1 MGRSNSRRGSGWSG
15 AEWAAHHQRRRA
27 ELTHRFGGIDQDVER
42 IFLNLDPTS
51 LRALLREYAREYGDS
66 AAAYARTTYP
76 KWKAGDVLLSGQ
88 TAGRLLDLLPP
99 YLSSQVRYEL
109 IRKLRQNC
117 LPKLT
122 LNVTCEPATWR
133 EAVRPAVDQVVS
145 HFRAQN
151 LPRHVTSVATWLSR
165 NDAQAAQALLARA
178 EEEEAAIRTR
188 LLAEEFRRIEAL
200 LGAYDGAKVT
210 VRHALS
216 LPQGTVHVRI
226 RRPGNQIGATIAEFF
241 GRLWGKQS

>member
-1 MGRSNSRRGSGWSG
+1 MGRRYSRSGSGWSG

-27 ELTHRFGGIDQDVER
+27 ELTLRFGGIDQDVER
-42 IFLNLDPTS
+42 IFLSLDHVS
-51 LRALLREYAREYGDS
+51 LRALLRDYAAEYGDG

-76 KWKAGDVLLSGQ
+76 KWKARSVLLSGQ
-88 TAGRLLDLLPP
+88 TAERLLDLLPP

-117 LPKLT
+117 LAKLT
-122 LNVTCEPATWR
+122 LNVTCEPANWR
-133 EAVRPAVDQVVS
+133 EAVRPAVNQVVS

-151 LPRHVTSVATWLSR
+151 LPPYVTSVATWLTR
-165 NDAQAAQALLARA
+165 NDARAAQALLARA
-178 EEEEAAIRTR
+178 EEEEAVIRTR

-200 LGAYDGAKVT
+200 LGAHDSARVT
-210 VRHALS
+210 VRHAIS

-226 RRPGNQIGATIAEFF
+226 RRPGNPIWMMITTFF
-241 GRLWGKQS
+241 ERLWGTQS